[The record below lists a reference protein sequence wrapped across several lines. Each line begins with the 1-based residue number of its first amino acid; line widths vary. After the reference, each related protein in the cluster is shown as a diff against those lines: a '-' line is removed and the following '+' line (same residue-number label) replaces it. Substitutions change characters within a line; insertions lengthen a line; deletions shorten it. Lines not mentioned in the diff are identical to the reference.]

1 MGPSPVSNGIL
12 WHAAPVH
19 VTASLHVTDLK
30 TGLTSSEA
38 AFRHSV
44 VAASPWRDALRHS
57 RLCAL
62 AAEKAAVL
70 RDGRPCELPVFELVP
85 GDVIS
90 VREGDLAPAD
100 ARLAVARELFCDES
114 ELTGRPVSGKS
125 AREVAGDVPVAHQRS
140 MIFCGSRV
148 LLGSGRAIVVATGLE
163 TEIGRKL
170 CAETEA
176 GFGQNRTTRG
186 ELSLANAP
194 E

>member
-1 MGPSPVSNGIL
+1 MGPSPASSGIL

-30 TGLTSSEA
+30 SGLTSSEA

-44 VAASPWRDALRHS
+44 VAASAWRDALRHS

-62 AAEKAAVL
+62 AAEKASVL

-90 VREGDLAPAD
+90 VREGDLVPAD
-100 ARLAVARELFCDES
+100 ARLFAAHELFCGEG
-114 ELTGRPVSGKS
+114 ELTGHPLSGKS
-125 AREVAGDVPVAHQRS
+125 AREVAGDVSVAHQRS

-163 TEIGRKL
+163 TEIGRRL
-170 CAETEA
+170 CAEREA
-176 GFGQNRTTRG
+176 VLGENRTTLG
-186 ELSLANAP
+186 EPRLANAP

>member
-1 MGPSPVSNGIL
+1 MGPSPASSGIL

-30 TGLTSSEA
+30 AGLTSREA
-38 AFRHSV
+38 TFRHSV
-44 VAASPWRDALRHS
+44 VAASAWCDALRHS

-62 AAEKAAVL
+62 AAEKASVL

-90 VREGDLAPAD
+90 VHEGDLVPAD
-100 ARLAVARELFCDES
+100 ARLVTAHELFCDES
-114 ELTGRPVSGKS
+114 ELTGRAISGKS
-125 AREVAGDVPVAHQRS
+125 AREVGSDVSVAQQRS

-148 LLGSGRAIVVATGLE
+148 LLGSGLAIVVATGLE

-170 CAETEA
+170 CAEREA
-176 GFGQNRTTRG
+176 VLEQTRTIRG
-186 ELSLANAP
+186 EPSLASAP